1 MRKKSLYPYWALIPA
16 LLIFTLFT
24 VVPLLASLFFSFTD
38 WNISRFYAPEFR
50 GITNYIALLKDP
62 VFLHSLM
69 NTFIFAI
76 CTTILKTVGGLALAL
91 LLVRKIRANNVLRTI
106 YYAPCVL
113 SVTVVGVLFR
123 AILSKTGLLNN
134 ALEALGAGG
143 LTMDWLAHYGTAF
156 GSVIL
161 IESWMW
167 AGFNMFIFISAL
179 QAVPKDYYEYA
190 SIEGAS
196 PWVCFRKITLP
207 LIAPSFTVVITL
219 GISGGLKVFDIIYV
233 VTNGGPG
240 FDTQVLSTYVY
251 RSFSLGLLGE
261 SSAGSVILCVI
272 VMLISF
278 LLNRY
283 FVAREV
289 EA

>member
-50 GITNYIALLKDP
+50 GITNYITLLKDP

-179 QAVPKDYYEYA
+179 QA
-190 SIEGAS
+190 
-196 PWVCFRKITLP
+196 
-207 LIAPSFTVVITL
+207 
-219 GISGGLKVFDIIYV
+219 
-233 VTNGGPG
+233 
-240 FDTQVLSTYVY
+240 
-251 RSFSLGLLGE
+251 
-261 SSAGSVILCVI
+261 
-272 VMLISF
+272 
-278 LLNRY
+278 
-283 FVAREV
+283 
-289 EA
+289 

>member
-50 GITNYIALLKDP
+50 GITNYITLLKDP

-251 RSFSLGLLGE
+251 RSCLLYT
-261 SSAGSVILCVI
+261 SPSP
-272 VMLISF
+272 
-278 LLNRY
+278 RD
-283 FVAREV
+283 
-289 EA
+289 

>member
-16 LLIFTLFT
+16 LLIFTVFT
-24 VVPLLASLFFSFTD
+24 IVPLLASLFFSFTA

-50 GITNYIALLKDP
+50 GITNYITLLQDP
-62 VFLHSLM
+62 VFLRSLM
-69 NTFIFAI
+69 NTFLFAI
-76 CTTILKTVGGLALAL
+76 CTTILKTAGGLALAL
-91 LLVRKIRANNVLRTI
+91 LLVRKIPANGVLRTI

-113 SVTVVGVLFR
+113 SVTVVGVLFK

-143 LTMDWLAHYGTAF
+143 ITMDWLAHYGTAI

-196 PWVCFRKITLP
+196 PWACFRNITLP

-233 VTNGGPG
+233 ITNGGPG

-251 RSFSLGLLGE
+251 QSFSLGFLGE
-261 SSAGSVILCVI
+261 SSAGSVILCAI

-283 FVAREV
+283 LVAREV